1 MRKSGQVSNPGGF
14 SPSSIQKSTLESVP
28 IHVIYR
34 TYCPRTAAG
43 MYSLSLFFK
52 KNIYII
58 HTHKDKIF
66 CHTDKDKY
74 TSIFTSIGTNKENI

>member
-34 TYCPRTAAG
+34 TYCPRIVAG
-43 MYSLSLFFK
+43 MYSLSLFLK
-52 KNIYII
+52 KYIHYS
-58 HTHKDKIF
+58 HT
-66 CHTDKDKY
+66 
-74 TSIFTSIGTNKENI
+74 